1 MENASKAL
9 IIAGGVFLA
18 LMILS
23 LLVYVLSSMTDFA
36 DAQDRAKQVSEI
48 EEFNKSYQAY
58 NKQRMYGIDI
68 ISVVNKA
75 NDNNIKN
82 KDNDEYKVTVKILD
96 KSGKEISLDESDE
109 FKRTIFRCDSM
120 DDSNNNGRIDTIT
133 FIQIK

>member
-23 LLVYVLSSMTDFA
+23 LVVYVLSSMTDFA

-68 ISVVNKA
+68 NKA

-96 KSGKEISLDESDE
+96 KSGKEISVDESDE

-120 DDSNNNGRIDTIT
+120 DDSNNNGRIDIIT